1 MADDAIAEGG
11 DDDWMDGG
19 AAGVDAGD
27 AADWA
32 ADLGAEDGLAT
43 VEDALTAAPEDS
55 GPAEAAPK
63 EAQDPS
69 RAKHIARQKKREAE
83 LEREADLRAMADQGT
98 PLDDPVA
105 EKERLRKLQEK
116 REMEIAAETFGL
128 AGDDGA
134 AAAGGDA
141 DEDADDGDAGEAA
154 GGSGAAAAAS
164 AAATG
169 AGAAAPAADMPVKM
183 EDWVAQMPI
192 KGGKAWND
200 LGGMMVDRA
209 VGEKS
214 SIFVGKFVKGVLR
227 AAVTEEVL
235 TKEDVA
241 ALKAMVEDAVTNLAI
256 AKERSDQGRGKKK
269 KGAKGK
275 NLASKRG
282 AGKSGYTAV
291 QSDADIMGSMAGGS
305 ASGAVAR
312 MTDDDDFM

>member
-1 MADDAIAEGG
+1 
-11 DDDWMDGG
+11 
-19 AAGVDAGD
+19 
-27 AADWA
+27 
-32 ADLGAEDGLAT
+32 
-43 VEDALTAAPEDS
+43 
-55 GPAEAAPK
+55 
-63 EAQDPS
+63 
-69 RAKHIARQKKREAE
+69 
-83 LEREADLRAMADQGT
+83 
-98 PLDDPVA
+98 
-105 EKERLRKLQEK
+105 
-116 REMEIAAETFGL
+116 
-128 AGDDGA
+128 
-134 AAAGGDA
+134 
-141 DEDADDGDAGEAA
+141 
-154 GGSGAAAAAS
+154 
-164 AAATG
+164 
-169 AGAAAPAADMPVKM
+169 M

-256 AKERSDQGRGKKK
+256 AKERSDQAAARRRRGPREEPRQQ
-269 KGAKGK
+269 AR
-275 NLASKRG
+275 RG
-282 AGKSGYTAV
+282 QVGYTAV